1 MNLLPILLS
10 ISPIS
15 ELRGGIPAALALG
28 MPAIEAFLICVLANI
43 AIILPVWLFFD
54 FLHSKLLS
62 IRIYKKFSDKILKR
76 IMVKSDHIKENMLN
90 FGYLALTIF
99 VAIPLPMTGAYTG
112 TIIAWLLNLD
122 RKKSFV
128 AVAAGVVIAGIVVT
142 LASAGVLAT
151 LRQ

>member
-76 IMVKSDHIKENMLN
+76 IMVKSGHIKENMLN

-112 TIIAWLLNLD
+112 TIIAWLLKLD
-122 RKKSFV
+122 RKKSFI
-128 AVAAGVVIAGIVVT
+128 AVAAGVIIAGIVVT
-142 LASAGVLAT
+142 LASAGVLAA
-151 LRQ
+151 LR